1 MKKVNKKNIFCAK
14 NIPNILTIIRILMSV
29 AVIALL
35 CMPNAWFIISK
46 SKPWVYNY
54 DLWDD
59 HYYFSLRWLLA
70 GGLFVLASLTD
81 FLDGYLARKYNW
93 ISDWGKIWD
102 PLADKVLV
110 NTTLILLCIGFNKLG
125 QIFVIIPIILIVR
138 DMVVDGYR
146 MSALSKE
153 KIVVPANIFG
163 KLKTIFQ
170 FIGIIT
176 IFFAFNSDG
185 GGSLWEKTKAFYV
198 LQNGIL
204 WIACV
209 LSIVSG
215 IIYVC
220 KIKKLLNAKK

>member
-1 MKKVNKKNIFCAK
+1 
-14 NIPNILTIIRILMSV
+14 
-29 AVIALL
+29 
-35 CMPNAWFIISK
+35 
-46 SKPWVYNY
+46 
-54 DLWDD
+54 
-59 HYYFSLRWLLA
+59 
-70 GGLFVLASLTD
+70 
-81 FLDGYLARKYNW
+81 
-93 ISDWGKIWD
+93 
-102 PLADKVLV
+102 V

-185 GGSLWEKTKAFYV
+185 GGSL
-198 LQNGIL
+198 
-204 WIACV
+204 
-209 LSIVSG
+209 
-215 IIYVC
+215 
-220 KIKKLLNAKK
+220 